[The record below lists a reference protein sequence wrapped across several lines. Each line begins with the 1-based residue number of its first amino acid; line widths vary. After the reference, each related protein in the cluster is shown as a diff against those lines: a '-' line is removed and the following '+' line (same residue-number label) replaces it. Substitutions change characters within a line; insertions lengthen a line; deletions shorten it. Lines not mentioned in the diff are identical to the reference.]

1 MNLQQLEYI
10 VALDTWRHFSTAA
23 EKCNVTQPTLS
34 MMIQRLED
42 ELDVKIFDRSKQP
55 VVTTA
60 IGDKIIE
67 QARVVLNETTQM
79 KNLVRDQK
87 NEAQGELHVGI
98 IPTVA
103 PYLLPLFLHD
113 FLSKYPNVRLK
124 ISELTTDQI
133 ISHLEKQQMDAA
145 ILATPLKNPSI
156 KEFPLFYEQF
166 VVYASAEEKMMKKK
180 YLLAE
185 DINVNHLWLL
195 EEGHCLREQV
205 VNLCELK
212 RKETLLQ
219 NLDYQAG
226 SIETLRKMVDI
237 NNGITILPE
246 LALRDLSTKQK
257 KNIRYFKPPAPVR
270 EVSIVTYRYFV
281 KYHLIDLLKNEIIK
295 NIPAPMLS
303 PDRKQITELDKRK

>member
-10 VALDTWRHFSTAA
+10 VAVDTFRHFSTAA

-34 MMIQRLED
+34 MMIQRLEE

-55 VVTTA
+55 VVTTH
-60 IGDKIIE
+60 IGNKVID
-67 QARVVLNETTQM
+67 QARNILNEANLM
-79 KNLVRDQK
+79 KTLVRDQK
-87 NEAQGELHVGI
+87 GEAQGQLHIGI

-103 PYLLPLFLHD
+103 PYLLPLFLND
-113 FLSKYPNVRLK
+113 FLKKYPKIHLK

-133 ISHLEKQQMDAA
+133 ISHLERQQMDAA
-145 ILATPLKNPSI
+145 ILATPLKVPSL
-156 KEFPLFYEQF
+156 KEQPIFYEQF
-166 VVYASAEEKMMKKK
+166 VVYASANEKLMKKK

-185 DINVNHLWLL
+185 DIDVNHLWLL

-226 SIETLRKMVDI
+226 SIETLRKMVDM

-246 LALRDLSTKQK
+246 LALRDLTSSQK
-257 KNIRYFKPPAPVR
+257 KNIRYFKPPAPAR
-270 EVSIVTYRYFV
+270 EISIVTYRYFV
-281 KYHLIDLLKNEIIK
+281 KYNLIEVLRKEIMK
-295 NIPAPMLS
+295 NIPKIMLTAE
-303 PDRKQITELDKRK
+303 RKQITELE

>member
-10 VALDTWRHFSTAA
+10 VAVDTWRHFSAAA

-34 MMIQRLED
+34 MMIQRLEE
-42 ELDVKIFDRSKQP
+42 ELDAKIFDRSKQP
-55 VVTTA
+55 VVTTTVGA
-60 IGDKIIE
+60 KIIE
-67 QARVVLNETTQM
+67 QARVILSETSQM
-79 KNLVRDQK
+79 KSIVYDHK
-87 NEAQGELHVGI
+87 HEASGELHIGI

-103 PYLLPLFLHD
+103 PYLLPLFLNG
-113 FLSKYPNVRLK
+113 FLSKYPKVRLK

-133 ISHLEKQQMDAA
+133 ILQLEKQQMDAA
-145 ILATPLKNPSI
+145 ILATPLKNPSV
-156 KEFPLFYEQF
+156 KEDPLFYEQF
-166 VVYASAEEKMMKKK
+166 VVYASPDEKMMKKK

-226 SIETLRKMVDI
+226 SIETLRKMVDL
-237 NNGITILPE
+237 NNGVTILPE
-246 LALRDLSTKQK
+246 LALRDLSSKQK

-270 EVSIVTYRYFV
+270 EISIVTYRYFV
-281 KYHLIDLLKNEIIK
+281 KYNLIELVKKEILK
-295 NIPAPMLS
+295 NIPAEMQTANRS
-303 PDRKQITELDKRK
+303 QITNLESRP

>member
-1 MNLQQLEYI
+1 MNFQQLEYI
-10 VALDTWRHFSTAA
+10 IAVDTWRHFSAAA

-34 MMIQRLED
+34 MMIQRLEE
-42 ELDVKIFDRSKQP
+42 ELEVKIFDRSKQP

-60 IGDKIIE
+60 IGNKVVE
-67 QARVVLNETTQM
+67 QARVILSQASQM

-87 NEAQGELHVGI
+87 GEVHGELHIGI

-103 PYLLPLFLHD
+103 PYLLPLFLND
-113 FLSKYPNVRLK
+113 FLTKYPKVRLK

-133 ISHLEKQQMDAA
+133 LSQLEKQQMDAG
-145 ILATPLKNPSI
+145 ILATPLKNPSV
-156 KEFPLFYEQF
+156 KEQPLFYEQF
-166 VVYASAEEKMMKKK
+166 VVYASPEEKMMKKK

-212 RKETLLQ
+212 RKETQLQ

-226 SIETLRKMVDI
+226 SIETLRKMVDM

-246 LALRDLSTKQK
+246 LALRDLSAKQK
-257 KNIRYFKPPAPVR
+257 NNIRYFKPPAPVR
-270 EVSIVTYRYFV
+270 EISIVTYRYFV
-281 KYHLIDLLKNEIIK
+281 KYNLIELLKSEIIK
-295 NIPAPMLS
+295 NIPSSMLS
-303 PDRKQITELDKRK
+303 PDRKQITELDFHK

>member
-10 VALDTWRHFSTAA
+10 VAVDTWRHFSTAA

-34 MMIQRLED
+34 MMIQRLEE
-42 ELDVKIFDRSKQP
+42 ELDVKIFDRTKQP
-55 VVTTA
+55 VVTTS
-60 IGDKIIE
+60 IGSKVIE
-67 QARVVLNETTQM
+67 QARTILSEASQM

-87 NEAQGELHVGI
+87 GEAHGQLHIGI

-103 PYLLPLFLHD
+103 PYLLPLFLND
-113 FLSKYPNVRLK
+113 FLSKYPKVKLK
-124 ISELTTDQI
+124 ISEFTTDQI
-133 ISHLEKQQMDAA
+133 ISHLEKQQMDAG
-145 ILATPLKNPSI
+145 ILATPLKLSSV
-156 KEFPLFYEQF
+156 KEQPLFYEQF

-212 RKETLLQ
+212 RKETLSQ

-226 SIETLRKMVDI
+226 SIETLRKMVDM
-237 NNGITILPE
+237 NNGITVLPE
-246 LALRDLSTKQK
+246 LALRDLTLKQK
-257 KNIRYFKPPAPVR
+257 KNIRYFKAPAPVR
-270 EVSIVTYRYFV
+270 EISIVTYRYFV
-281 KYHLIDLLKNEIIK
+281 KYNLIELLKNEIIK
-295 NIPAPMLS
+295 NIPPSMRS
-303 PDRKQITELDKRK
+303 PERKQITELDN